1 MVPHN
6 LLLASCV
13 VFIFKGGIFILKEN
27 ERIKELK
34 RKRVDLESELM
45 VTPKEDPLRKQIAT
59 QIESVQEEIR
69 QELRKIAYE
78 TEKEKAIDRRTTALE
93 EKDQKAVLEKK
104 KQLQD
109 QNKLIEDTMV
119 NHPGVLEENKGRKR

>member
-27 ERIKELK
+27 EKIKELK

-45 VTPKEDPLRKQIAT
+45 VTPKEDPLRKQLAT

-69 QELRKIAYE
+69 YELRKIAY
-78 TEKEKAIDRRTTALE
+78 KEATMKAL
-93 EKDQKAVLEKK
+93 KDQKAVLEKK

>member
-27 ERIKELK
+27 EVIKEIKRELFELK
-34 RKRVDLESELM
+34 VALKMTS
-45 VTPKEDPLRKQIAT
+45 KEDALKIKEINAR
-59 QIESVQEEIR
+59 IEYLKKALAR
-69 QELRKIAYE
+69 ELTTIAYE
-78 TEKEKAIDRRTTALE
+78 TEEENAIDRRTTALE
-93 EKDQKAVLEKK
+93 ENDKVLESRRNIR
-104 KQLQD
+104 
-109 QNKLIEDTMV
+109 NKLIEDTMV

>member
-27 ERIKELK
+27 EVIKEIKRELFELKVALKMTSNEDALKIEQINARIEYLK
-34 RKRVDLESELM
+34 RALAREL
-45 VTPKEDPLRKQIAT
+45 TT
-59 QIESVQEEIR
+59 
-69 QELRKIAYE
+69 IAYE
-78 TEKEKAIDRRTTALE
+78 TETEKAIDRRTTALE
-93 EKDQKAVLEKK
+93 EKDKVLESRRNIR
-104 KQLQD
+104 
-109 QNKLIEDTMV
+109 NKLIEDTMV

>member
-27 ERIKELK
+27 EVIKEIKRELFELKVALKMTSKEDALKIKEINARIEYLK
-34 RKRVDLESELM
+34 RALAREL
-45 VTPKEDPLRKQIAT
+45 TT
-59 QIESVQEEIR
+59 
-69 QELRKIAYE
+69 IAYE
-78 TEKEKAIDRRTTALE
+78 TETEKAIDRRTTALE
-93 EKDQKAVLEKK
+93 ENDKVLESRRNIR
-104 KQLQD
+104 
-109 QNKLIEDTMV
+109 NKLIEDTMV

>member
-27 ERIKELK
+27 EVIKEIKSELFELKVALKMTSKEDALKIKEINARIEYLK
-34 RKRVDLESELM
+34 RALAREL
-45 VTPKEDPLRKQIAT
+45 TT
-59 QIESVQEEIR
+59 
-69 QELRKIAYE
+69 IAYE
-78 TEKEKAIDRRTTALE
+78 TETEKAIDRRTTALE
-93 EKDQKAVLEKK
+93 EKDKVLESRRNIR
-104 KQLQD
+104 
-109 QNKLIEDTMV
+109 NKLIEDTMV

>member
-34 RKRVDLESELM
+34 RKQVDLESELM
-45 VTPKEDPLRKQIAT
+45 VTPKEDPTRKQIAT

-69 QELRKIAYE
+69 QELRKIAY
-78 TEKEKAIDRRTTALE
+78 KEATRKAL
-93 EKDQKAVLEKK
+93 KDQKAVLEKK

-109 QNKLIEDTMV
+109 QNKLIEDTML
-119 NHPGVLEENKGRKR
+119 NHPSVLEENKGRKR

>member
-27 ERIKELK
+27 EKIKELK

-45 VTPKEDPLRKQIAT
+45 VTPKEDPTRKQLAT

-69 QELRKIAYE
+69 QELRKIAY
-78 TEKEKAIDRRTTALE
+78 KEATRKVL
-93 EKDQKAVLEKK
+93 KDQKAVLEKK
-104 KQLQD
+104 KQLQA

>member
-27 ERIKELK
+27 EVIKEIKRELFELK
-34 RKRVDLESELM
+34 VALKM
-45 VTPKEDPLRKQIAT
+45 TPKEDTVKIEQINAK
-59 QIESVQEEIR
+59 IEYLKKALAR
-69 QELRKIAYE
+69 ELTTIAIE
-78 TEKEKAIDRRTTALE
+78 TEQEKAIDRRTTALE
-93 EKDQKAVLEKK
+93 ENDKVSQSQRDYRK
-104 KQLQD
+104 
-109 QNKLIEDTMV
+109 KLIEDTMV

>member
-27 ERIKELK
+27 EVIKEIKRELFELKVALKMTSKEDALKIKEINARIEYLK
-34 RKRVDLESELM
+34 RALAREL
-45 VTPKEDPLRKQIAT
+45 TT
-59 QIESVQEEIR
+59 
-69 QELRKIAYE
+69 IAYE
-78 TEKEKAIDRRTTALE
+78 TETEKAIDRRTTALE
-93 EKDQKAVLEKK
+93 EKDKVLENRRNIR
-104 KQLQD
+104 
-109 QNKLIEDTMV
+109 NKLIEDTMV

>member
-27 ERIKELK
+27 EVIKEIKRELFELK
-34 RKRVDLESELM
+34 VALKMTSKEEALKIKEINARIEYLKKALSREL
-45 VTPKEDPLRKQIAT
+45 TT
-59 QIESVQEEIR
+59 
-69 QELRKIAYE
+69 IAYE
-78 TEKEKAIDRRTTALE
+78 TEQEKAIDRRTTALE
-93 EKDQKAVLEKK
+93 EKDKVLESRRNIR
-104 KQLQD
+104 
-109 QNKLIEDTMV
+109 NKLIEDTMV

>member
-27 ERIKELK
+27 EKIKELK
-34 RKRVDLESELM
+34 RKRVDLESELR
-45 VTPKEDPLRKQIAT
+45 VTPKEDPTRKLLAA

-69 QELRKIAYE
+69 QELRKIAY
-78 TEKEKAIDRRTTALE
+78 KEATRKAL
-93 EKDQKAVLEKK
+93 KDQKAVLEKK

-109 QNKLIEDTMV
+109 QNKLIEDMMV

>member
-27 ERIKELK
+27 EVIKEIKRELFELKVALKMTSKEDALKIKEINARIEYLK
-34 RKRVDLESELM
+34 RALAREL
-45 VTPKEDPLRKQIAT
+45 TT
-59 QIESVQEEIR
+59 
-69 QELRKIAYE
+69 IAYE
-78 TEKEKAIDRRTTALE
+78 TEEENAIDRRTTALE
-93 EKDQKAVLEKK
+93 ENDKVLESRRNMR
-104 KQLQD
+104 
-109 QNKLIEDTMV
+109 NKLIEDTMV

>member
-27 ERIKELK
+27 EVIKEIKRELFELK
-34 RKRVDLESELM
+34 VALKMTS
-45 VTPKEDPLRKQIAT
+45 KEDALKIEQINAR
-59 QIESVQEEIR
+59 IEYLKKALAR
-69 QELRKIAYE
+69 ELTTIAYE
-78 TEKEKAIDRRTTALE
+78 TEEEKAIDRRTTALE
-93 EKDQKAVLEKK
+93 KKDKVLESRRNIR
-104 KQLQD
+104 
-109 QNKLIEDTMV
+109 NKLIEDTMV

>member
-45 VTPKEDPLRKQIAT
+45 VTPKEDPTRKQLAT

-69 QELRKIAYE
+69 QELRKIAY
-78 TEKEKAIDRRTTALE
+78 KEATRKAL
-93 EKDQKAVLEKK
+93 KDQKAVLEKK

>member
-27 ERIKELK
+27 EVIKEIKRELFELK
-34 RKRVDLESELM
+34 VALKMTS
-45 VTPKEDPLRKQIAT
+45 KEDALKIEQINAR
-59 QIESVQEEIR
+59 IEYLKKALAR
-69 QELRKIAYE
+69 ELTTIAYE
-78 TEKEKAIDRRTTALE
+78 TETEKAIDRRTTALE
-93 EKDQKAVLEKK
+93 EKDKVLES
-104 KQLQD
+104 QRNQR
-109 QNKLIEDTMV
+109 NKLIEDTMI

>member
-27 ERIKELK
+27 EVIKEIKRELFELKVALKMTSKEDALKIKEINARIEYLK
-34 RKRVDLESELM
+34 RALAREL
-45 VTPKEDPLRKQIAT
+45 TT
-59 QIESVQEEIR
+59 
-69 QELRKIAYE
+69 IAYE
-78 TEKEKAIDRRTTALE
+78 TEEENAIDRRITALE
-93 EKDQKAVLEKK
+93 ENDKVLES
-104 KQLQD
+104 QRNQR
-109 QNKLIEDTMV
+109 NKLIEDTMI

>member
-27 ERIKELK
+27 EVIKEIKRELFELKVALKMTSKEDALKIKEINARIEYLK
-34 RKRVDLESELM
+34 RALAREL
-45 VTPKEDPLRKQIAT
+45 TT
-59 QIESVQEEIR
+59 
-69 QELRKIAYE
+69 IAYE
-78 TEKEKAIDRRTTALE
+78 TEEEKAIDRRTTALE
-93 EKDQKAVLEKK
+93 EKDKVLES
-104 KQLQD
+104 QRNIR
-109 QNKLIEDTMV
+109 NKLIEDTMV

>member
-27 ERIKELK
+27 EVIKEIKRELFELKVALKMTSKEDALKIKEINARIEYLK
-34 RKRVDLESELM
+34 RALAREL
-45 VTPKEDPLRKQIAT
+45 TT
-59 QIESVQEEIR
+59 
-69 QELRKIAYE
+69 IAYE
-78 TEKEKAIDRRTTALE
+78 TEEEKAIDRRTTALE
-93 EKDQKAVLEKK
+93 ENDKVLESRRNIR
-104 KQLQD
+104 
-109 QNKLIEDTMV
+109 NKLIEDTMV

>member
-27 ERIKELK
+27 EVIKEIKRELFELK
-34 RKRVDLESELM
+34 VALKMTS
-45 VTPKEDPLRKQIAT
+45 KEDVLKIEQINAR
-59 QIESVQEEIR
+59 IEYLKKALAR
-69 QELRKIAYE
+69 ELTTIAYE
-78 TEKEKAIDRRTTALE
+78 TEEEKAIDRRTTALE
-93 EKDQKAVLEKK
+93 EKDKVLESRRNIR
-104 KQLQD
+104 
-109 QNKLIEDTMV
+109 NKLIEDTMV

>member
-27 ERIKELK
+27 EVIKEIKRELFELK
-34 RKRVDLESELM
+34 VALKMTS
-45 VTPKEDPLRKQIAT
+45 KEDALKIEQINAR
-59 QIESVQEEIR
+59 IEYLKKALAR
-69 QELRKIAYE
+69 ELTTIAYE
-78 TEKEKAIDRRTTALE
+78 TETEKTIDRRTTALE
-93 EKDQKAVLEKK
+93 ENDKVLESRRNMR
-104 KQLQD
+104 
-109 QNKLIEDTMV
+109 NKLIEDTMV

>member
-27 ERIKELK
+27 EVIKQIKRELFELNVALKMTSKEDALKIKEINARIEYLK
-34 RKRVDLESELM
+34 RALAREL
-45 VTPKEDPLRKQIAT
+45 TT
-59 QIESVQEEIR
+59 
-69 QELRKIAYE
+69 IAYE
-78 TEKEKAIDRRTTALE
+78 TEEEKAIDRRTTALE
-93 EKDQKAVLEKK
+93 KKDKVLESRRNIR
-104 KQLQD
+104 
-109 QNKLIEDTMV
+109 NKLIEDTMV

>member
-27 ERIKELK
+27 EVIKEIKRELFELK
-34 RKRVDLESELM
+34 VALKMTS
-45 VTPKEDPLRKQIAT
+45 KEDALKIEQINAR
-59 QIESVQEEIR
+59 IEYLKKALAR
-69 QELRKIAYE
+69 ELTTIAYE
-78 TEKEKAIDRRTTALE
+78 TETEKAIDRRTTALE
-93 EKDQKAVLEKK
+93 EKDKVLESRRNIR
-104 KQLQD
+104 
-109 QNKLIEDTMV
+109 NKLIEDTMV

>member
-27 ERIKELK
+27 EVIKQIKRELFELNVALKMTSKEDALKIKEINARIEYLK
-34 RKRVDLESELM
+34 KALAREL
-45 VTPKEDPLRKQIAT
+45 TT
-59 QIESVQEEIR
+59 
-69 QELRKIAYE
+69 IAYE
-78 TEKEKAIDRRTTALE
+78 TEEEKAIDRRTTALE
-93 EKDQKAVLEKK
+93 EKDKVLES
-104 KQLQD
+104 QRNIR
-109 QNKLIEDTMV
+109 NKLIEDTMV

>member
-27 ERIKELK
+27 EVIKEIKRELFELNVALK
-34 RKRVDLESELM
+34 MTS
-45 VTPKEDPLRKQIAT
+45 KEDDLKIKEINAR
-59 QIESVQEEIR
+59 IEYLKKALAR
-69 QELRKIAYE
+69 ELTTIAYE
-78 TEKEKAIDRRTTALE
+78 TEEENAIDRRTTALE
-93 EKDQKAVLEKK
+93 ENDKVLESRRNIR
-104 KQLQD
+104 
-109 QNKLIEDTMV
+109 NKLIEDTMV

>member
-27 ERIKELK
+27 EVIKEIKRELFELK
-34 RKRVDLESELM
+34 VALKMTS
-45 VTPKEDPLRKQIAT
+45 KEDVLKIEQINAR
-59 QIESVQEEIR
+59 IEYLKKALAR
-69 QELRKIAYE
+69 ELTTIAYE
-78 TEKEKAIDRRTTALE
+78 TETEKAIDRRTTALE
-93 EKDQKAVLEKK
+93 EKDKVLESRRNIR
-104 KQLQD
+104 
-109 QNKLIEDTMV
+109 NKLIEDTMV

>member
-27 ERIKELK
+27 EVIKEIKRELFELK
-34 RKRVDLESELM
+34 VALKMTS
-45 VTPKEDPLRKQIAT
+45 KEDALKIEQINAR
-59 QIESVQEEIR
+59 IEYLKKALAR
-69 QELRKIAYE
+69 ELTTIAYE
-78 TEKEKAIDRRTTALE
+78 TEEEKAIDRRTTALE
-93 EKDQKAVLEKK
+93 ENDKVLESRRNIR
-104 KQLQD
+104 
-109 QNKLIEDTMV
+109 NKLIEDTMV

>member
-27 ERIKELK
+27 EVIKEIK
-34 RKRVDLESELM
+34 SELFELKVALKM
-45 VTPKEDPLRKQIAT
+45 TSKEDALKIEQINAR
-59 QIESVQEEIR
+59 IEYLKKALAR
-69 QELRKIAYE
+69 ELTTIAYE
-78 TEKEKAIDRRTTALE
+78 TETEKAIDRRTTALE
-93 EKDQKAVLEKK
+93 EKDKVLESRRNIR
-104 KQLQD
+104 
-109 QNKLIEDTMV
+109 NKLIEDTMV

>member
-34 RKRVDLESELM
+34 RKRVNLESELM
-45 VTPKEDPLRKQIAT
+45 VTPKEDPTRKQIAT

-69 QELRKIAYE
+69 QELRKIAY
-78 TEKEKAIDRRTTALE
+78 KEATRKAL
-93 EKDQKAVLEKK
+93 KDQKAVLEKK